1 MQQLLDQSTCRL
13 CVLVIASV
21 FLLGFSALFLYIPY
35 GLVCITGTSIT
46 KSHRSPESP
55 DKRVPSACGNINN
68 IISPFRI
75 ANDTNQSNCTNWDY
89 YYYNLYC
96 DNNLTVLTINR
107 GRYYVQAINYDNFT
121 IRVVDPGIRNNDFS
135 SIPRYSLSI
144 YNLTSHLRLAS
155 STTPITFFK
164 CAKAVNSSAMS
175 TYNYVKQGTITAS
188 DMEDGCRIEWTTLMS
203 KSFLYETD
211 RNFSYHDIHNALG
224 YGFELQFRFLKTSYK
239 LDIDLLLT
247 FGIKLLLSYGA
258 FFPIRSIFGFPFLAA
273 LLIYKQR
280 RRHLSMYSNI
290 EDFLQSDNNLSPIR
304 YSYLDIKKMTS
315 RFNEK
320 LGEGGYDC
328 I

>member
-1 MQQLLDQSTCRL
+1 MASTCRL
-13 CVLVIASV
+13 CVLVIVSV
-21 FLLGFSALFLYIPY
+21 FLLGFSALFVYILY

-46 KSHRSPESP
+46 KSHGSP
-55 DKRVPSACGNINN
+55 DKCVPSACGTINN
-68 IISPFRI
+68 IISPFRL

-107 GRYYVQAINYDNFT
+107 GKYYVQAINYDNFT

-135 SIPRYSLSI
+135 FIPRYSLSI
-144 YNLTSHLRLAS
+144 YNLTSHLQLAS

-175 TYNYVKQGTITAS
+175 TYNYVKQGSITAS

-224 YGFELQFRFLKTSYK
+224 YGFELQFRFLKARYK
-239 LDIDLLLT
+239 LGL
-247 FGIKLLLSYGA
+247 
-258 FFPIRSIFGFPFLAA
+258 
-273 LLIYKQR
+273 
-280 RRHLSMYSNI
+280 
-290 EDFLQSDNNLSPIR
+290 
-304 YSYLDIKKMTS
+304 
-315 RFNEK
+315 
-320 LGEGGYDC
+320 
-328 I
+328 